1 MSTLPVILWI
11 TCRETVT
18 VAVLFIQPTLVT
30 IPVSAMGGMV
40 ARDELVNKLGRS
52 RDFTL
57 EA

>member
-40 ARDELVNKLGRS
+40 ARDELVNKLGC
-52 RDFTL
+52 L
-57 EA
+57 P